1 MLKKMNQF
9 VLDNQSGKEFE
20 SHVPIKRID
29 VKPTEPVTGQKN
41 RTRSCHAQTC
51 IRFSW

>member
-1 MLKKMNQF
+1 MNQF

-29 VKPTEPVTGQKN
+29 VKPTEPVTGQKKSN
-41 RTRSCHAQTC
+41 SKLPCPNLH
-51 IRFSW
+51 